1 MKLTIDEKLKQVPYY
16 PKAMMYGFED
26 GWIILS
32 SNENPFPPSEKVFS
46 TLLDSLPSISR
57 YPGGEA
63 ELKTVI
69 ASLHNLSP
77 EQVVIGNGSNELI
90 ELSLKTLKTE
100 KKNGVVISENSFAFY
115 DIAAKI
121 YGYEVKKAPMN
132 GMYVDL
138 NAIRD
143 LVDEKTRV
151 IFLNNP
157 LNPTGTIYEDKVFDA
172 FVRSLPEDIL
182 VVADEAYGEFAESPA
197 FPKSL
202 TYINDYPVVVLRT
215 FSKAYGLAGLRVGYG
230 TGQSTIM
237 SFMERAKQP
246 FSVNMVALIAA
257 RAVLSDTAYLKR
269 VLKNNSKGKQFYY
282 KVLNEKSL
290 EYVPTEANFLLIKLG
305 KQAESITK
313 KLFEKKVVVRFMGAY
328 NLPDYIRVTIGTME
342 ENERFIDAL
351 NRVL

>member
-1 MKLTIDEKLKQVPYY
+1 MRLTIDEKLNQVPYY

-26 GWIILS
+26 GWTILS
-32 SNENPFPPSEKVFS
+32 SNENPFPPSKKVFS

-63 ELKTVI
+63 ELKASI
-69 ASLHNLSP
+69 ASLHGLSP

-90 ELSLKTLKTE
+90 ELSLKALKTDR
-100 KKNGVVISENSFAFY
+100 KNGVVISESSFAFY

-138 NAIRD
+138 EAIRS

-151 IFLNNP
+151 IFVNNP
-157 LNPTGTIYEDKVFDA
+157 LNPTGTIFEDKIFDS
-172 FVRSLPEDIL
+172 FVRSLPENIL
-182 VVADEAYGEFAESPA
+182 VVVDEAYGEFAESPR

-202 TYINDYPVVVLRT
+202 EYISDFPVVVLRT

-230 TGQSTIM
+230 IGQSSIM
-237 SFMERAKQP
+237 SFMERTKQP

-257 RAVLSDTAYLKR
+257 RAALSDTDYLKR
-269 VLKNNSKGKQFYY
+269 VLQNNSRGKQFYY
-282 KVLNEKSL
+282 EVLNEKAL
-290 EYVPTEANFLLIKLG
+290 EYVPTEANFILIKIG
-305 KQAESITK
+305 KRAEQITR
-313 KLFEKKVVVRFMGAY
+313 KLFEKKVLVRFMGAY
-328 NLPDYIRVTIGTME
+328 NLPEYIRVTIGTME
-342 ENERFIDAL
+342 ENQRFIEAL
-351 NRVL
+351 TRVL